1 MRTLVGVLAAV
12 TTLAG
17 GIAAQPGPQA
27 SDKRA
32 AATPARPHAKGK
44 SVHSPT
50 KSKRIKTTIP
60 PGKGKKG

>member
-1 MRTLVGVLAAV
+1 MRALVAVLAAV
-12 TTLAG
+12 MTLAG
-17 GIAAQPGPQA
+17 GFTAQSGPQA

-44 SVHSPT
+44 RVRNAT
-50 KSKRIKTTIP
+50 KGKRIKTTIP